1 MTKLDQSVHEQV
13 IDLDGLDVSDDISDL
28 NWMDVPPLF
37 VLVVLIV
44 LVAMQF
50 FTRYVLN
57 DSLGWTEEIA
67 SYCLI
72 VLCFLGGVSCVR
84 KGKHIFLEFFYRYIP
99 RNKIKV
105 LAITSESNTALFFFC
120 FAVFTL
126 QLSGKTSGQ
135 NMVSVDLPKSIIYY
149 VVIGGAFLMGAFSLA
164 RISLLYRTSAEQVAS
179 NKLDLNI

>member
-1 MTKLDQSVHEQV
+1 MSEFDQDIHKQV

-28 NWMDVPPLF
+28 NWMDVPPLL

-72 VLCFLGGVSCVR
+72 ILCFLGGVSCVR

-105 LAITSESNTALFFFC
+105 LAISSECVTALFFIC
-120 FAVFTL
+120 FAAYTL
-126 QLSGKTSGQ
+126 ELSGKTSGQ

-149 VVIGGAFLMGAFSLA
+149 VVSGGAFLMGAFSIV
-164 RISLLYRTSAEQVAS
+164 RILSLYRASAEQVAS
-179 NKLDLNI
+179 DKLDLHI